1 MAKNFLTG
9 PNWIPAIVVARLGP
23 LSYFLELQLCGRHMD
38 HIKSRGISPVSHPA
52 PGPDP
57 EPESPG
63 SDTATPERVEPEYET
78 APEPAALE
86 HNSDVDEASED
97 LETSEP
103 DSLVKPSQER

>member
-9 PNWIPAIVVARLGP
+9 PNWIPAIDVARLGP
-23 LSYFLELQLCGRHMD
+23 LSYLLELQLWGRHMD

-63 SDTATPERVEPEYET
+63 SDTATPEGLSPSLRRHQNLPLWNRT
-78 APEPAALE
+78 PML
-86 HNSDVDEASED
+86 
-97 LETSEP
+97 TK
-103 DSLVKPSQER
+103 LVKI